1 MRTINRLLV
10 AAAAIA
16 APLAIATTAG
26 AALPEPSLIVPV
38 SVEVGETFV
47 VGGAGFCP
55 GVEVVLTLDTDP
67 ETTLATVLTDGGDVG
82 SGGFAVEVT
91 APATPGSFT
100 LTATDG
106 ECSLT
111 ASAPLVITTPEATTT
126 TVEPTTT
133 VAETTTTVAETTT
146 TIVEPIAPVPTT
158 TMAPVT
164 ELPATGNSDG
174 RIAVAALLALLA
186 GTGLIAATRRT
197 RTN

>member
-1 MRTINRLLV
+1 MRTITRLLV
-10 AAAAIA
+10 TAAAIA

-26 AALPEPSLIVPV
+26 AATPEPSLIVPV
-38 SVEVGETFV
+38 SVEVGETFT

-67 ETTLATVLTDGGDVG
+67 ETTLATVLTDSGELG

-91 APATPGSFT
+91 APDTPGSFT

-111 ASAPLVITTPEATTT
+111 ASAPLTITAPE
-126 TVEPTTT
+126 VTTT

-164 ELPATGNSDG
+164 ELPATGSSDG

-186 GTGLIAATRRT
+186 GTGLIAATRRP